1 MKVLKLQQDPPIRG
15 ISVEPSPR
23 SQRHSLH
30 NEPQQPILIS
40 SKSVNI
46 PKSPSKPPEEQLTN
60 DLEFNPDVE
69 QVSISSLFVAEETI
83 RSKDGDMMR
92 QQLKEKANA
101 QLEAICEYCLK
112 TLIQPQKDG
121 VVEMWKDKMVEFI
134 KRAVEDIEYSTL
146 NGDPMDINCYVKTK
160 TIPYLDHSMTGY
172 FKGVVFRKNVA
183 LKKMAISYD

>member
-1 MKVLKLQQDPPIRG
+1 MWECLLLRVESSSIGSCSSQFLDGSHFGPRAEKKVRLCNRCYEQVVKVLKLQQDPPIRG

-83 RSKDGDMMR
+83 KSKDGDMMR

-101 QLEAICEYCLK
+101 
-112 TLIQPQKDG
+112 
-121 VVEMWKDKMVEFI
+121 
-134 KRAVEDIEYSTL
+134 
-146 NGDPMDINCYVKTK
+146 
-160 TIPYLDHSMTGY
+160 
-172 FKGVVFRKNVA
+172 
-183 LKKMAISYD
+183 